1 MSKTLE
7 ERLNVLSRDI
17 EDIFKASNQTSR
29 EENYNIVWDE
39 KNTLS
44 EIDGRL
50 DNAEEN
56 IIELEVTVVEIIY
69 NKTQGEIIIN
79 SMKDQWAVDEP
90 QAA

>member
-1 MSKTLE
+1 M
-7 ERLNVLSRDI
+7 
-17 EDIFKASNQTSR
+17 
-29 EENYNIVWDE
+29 
-39 KNTLS
+39 KNTLLG
-44 EIDGRL
+44 IKVRL
-50 DNAEEN
+50 DIEEEN

>member
-56 IIELEVTVVEIIY
+56 INELEGKALKTSWDEIEFL
-69 NKTQGEIIIN
+69 K
-79 SMKDQWAVDEP
+79 SK
-90 QAA
+90 